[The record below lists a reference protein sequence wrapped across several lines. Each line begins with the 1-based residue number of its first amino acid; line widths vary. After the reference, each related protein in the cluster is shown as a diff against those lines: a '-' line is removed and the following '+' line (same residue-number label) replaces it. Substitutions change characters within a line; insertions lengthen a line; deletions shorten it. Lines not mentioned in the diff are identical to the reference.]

1 MGGWPRSRQTG
12 WEAVPWNT
20 LRNDQMVDHEPAT
33 KMINNGLIA
42 HGVTLHN
49 VGSHV
54 GLHTDASGSDYQT
67 YTVVPGNNRRIRR
80 IPLKGIMTGASGELR
95 VWVRA
100 SRADAA
106 SSAFLA
112 VTVGRQY
119 QRISITGG
127 AGSFDW
133 YLLSVPVEF
142 NRSPHLET
150 TDILEVWCGCD
161 WDYMAGDAIQVETV
175 SMHEGYDHLARPWVD
190 TSGANNKIGV
200 ADYPFSPAFERVLAY
215 KLSAIRGHR
224 MPRCNLHQ
232 QCHLEGTRTIGAAF
246 AANEDGFGRYII
258 RKPQGTTQIN
268 SVYWARGVNP
278 AGQID
283 LRLGLWSL
291 ESVNY
296 TGQTSNF
303 TDGDILSGQTS
314 GARARILAVNDA
326 GATGAV
332 LVGAIEGTFQIG
344 ESLTGEASG
353 GDGVVGAVPLGG
365 SLQVTHTTTT
375 HASGL
380 TFPYYA
386 VNILALISEDCEY
399 ELRIDI
405 KRSGAGASADAEM
418 FEIILAEALD
428 TDVSHVL
435 PSPKH
440 AEEDDDVRAATWLN
454 LDNTLAYLWARRKQI
469 LLHDYRPAAGGE
481 HAGKQATYNA
491 NFTHDTTGAFAAGVL
506 FASQDSRHLVA
517 RARIRKPML
526 SKKRRLDVTG
536 TVGTPAVGD
545 VVTGGTT
552 GARATVLHARLIL
565 GSGAI
570 TVIDATGD
578 FISGEALAFAGS
590 GATST
595 SASTLYSF
603 DSSIQARLA
612 IFNRAWIGRTLHTEH
627 EVDCTSLPRNQ
638 PVDISFRATIPE
650 PFWEDMTVTV
660 FGATSSP
667 YLWTIESIT
676 DDPSDYLI
684 LDDLDVWEEAYPQGG
699 WRMLE
704 HHLSL

>member
-232 QCHLEGTRTIGAAF
+232 QCHLEGWRSIGAAF
-246 AANEDGFGRYII
+246 SANEDGFGRYII
-258 RKPQGTTQIN
+258 RKPEGTTQIDALYHSLGWDTAIGSAI
-268 SVYWARGVNP
+268 SVDV
-278 AGQID
+278 
-283 LRLGLWSL
+283 RLGLWSL

-296 TGQTSNF
+296 TGQTVNF
-303 TDGDILSGQTS
+303 TDGDILVGQTS

-365 SLQVTHTTTT
+365 GLKVTDVTDTDAPPEVYFTT
-375 HASGL
+375 SIPG
-380 TFPYYA
+380 
-386 VNILALISEDCEY
+386 LISEDCEY
-399 ELRIDI
+399 ELRIDV
-405 KRSGAGASADAEM
+405 KYTGGAPTIPSCN
-418 FEIILAEALD
+418 FTQINLVEALD

-454 LDNTLAYLWARRKQI
+454 LDNTLSYLWARRKQI
-469 LLHDYRPAAGGE
+469 LLHDFRTTNGGE
-481 HAGKQATYNA
+481 GKGVKSSY
-491 NFTHDTTGAFAAGVL
+491 TGLTFASNDKFGIGAL
-506 FASQDSRHLVA
+506 FASQDSRYIAA
-517 RARIRKPML
+517 RVRVRKPTL
-526 SKKRRLDVTG
+526 EKVRKLDITG
-536 TVGTPAVGD
+536 ASGVPVVGD
-545 VVTGGTT
+545 RPTGGTS
-552 GARATVLHARLIL
+552 GSSARVIFVSVAA
-565 GSGAI
+565 GSGFV
-570 TVIDATGD
+570 TVRDPAGD
-578 FISGEALAFAGS
+578 FITGEALTFVGS
-590 GATST
+590 GITAT
-595 SASTLYSF
+595 ASSPIYAF
-603 DSSIQARLA
+603 DSSVKIRLA
-612 IFNRAWIGRTLHTEH
+612 IWTPGGGTYTQH

-638 PVDISFRATIPE
+638 PVDINLKTTIPE
-650 PFWEDMTVTV
+650 PFWEDFLLHDTG
-660 FGATSSP
+660 GAYETP
-667 YLWTIESIT
+667 YLWEVKSIT